1 MAKFKRSIQPAGF
14 RPEQVSERNVSQL
27 QAYSDRLTNALRQE
41 RDAVVSN
48 RNEIANSMQTNA
60 KIEAEQ
66 ASVNKNVQQQNLDT
80 KLKEQQDLSAR
91 ALEEYDNKTKVSKE
105 LFTTVSDLSLTAA
118 KKLRKIELERLK
130 EQDKATA
137 AEIMIMGDNH
147 PAVKALR
154 AIKTEVNVEEL
165 TSKVQLAQAR
175 AQGAD
180 DIDVDQ
186 AISQLNELGYQ
197 SKSAL
202 LKYIGGKW
210 GGHLTTAMSDKT
222 KKYTN
227 PETGEQFSGLD
238 AMGNRQLAQI
248 VAAEEY
254 ANFEAIN
261 GISGQLA
268 ALKQETGYLDSIF
281 NVTQN
286 AVNTAGRKQHE
297 NFIQDE
303 LSNISFKLAQAG
315 DNPEETRTIIETNFP
330 TVQSLV
336 GNKAAQEWM
345 QQIAQQSDSDGRPVY
360 NTAGIFSARL
370 GPKGET
376 WGEYWEPRKEEA
388 EKALGSAFTTAYRQ
402 QENIKDINIERS
414 YTESFHS
421 GLLQQLAAGS
431 AQDDLSILATAK
443 TELLK
448 KYDGALPRKFVE
460 LERRILAEGK
470 EESQR
475 RYDII
480 TEKIRVGTS
489 TRGEVL
495 SIADPELRSKALEA
509 HTQATKVRKY
519 GENYEATFKKIDT
532 AAKQVM
538 GDSLEGSASFEAF
551 RLGLVMKKH
560 FAEDYETALNETNDP
575 AAALRIASDR
585 LEKEKNAAILNEDK
599 NARYHST
606 SGPNNEK
613 VFTHIEN
620 FKVNTAAQKEQSMD
634 TLIATIGA
642 LGVGALDSPGLL
654 ATDAQLRKLSEA
666 NRAGE
671 VLVFTPQTNKAVEL
685 LKTDGERVTHL
696 EAINAAIKARNKV
709 NADQI
714 PQLILDPAL
723 QAFNNSRP
731 ETQKLFIDNPT
742 PTTVMRGAAE
752 IAQTPL
758 RDPSNIRANIVQ
770 YVTGQPS
777 MRSVVRGAD
786 GRAVIYDPVGHGGR
800 DYHNHYQF
808 SSVPERER
816 VETILRNTI
825 DPWTGQPYNIT
836 STTKGLDGKTPRKG
850 THGLGLSMDVAPPET
865 LPPDQEEAWS
875 AHLNKVLGYDPLRA
889 N

>member
-66 ASVNKNVQQQNLDT
+66 ASINKNVQQQNLDT

-91 ALEEYDNKTKVSKE
+91 ALEEYDNKTKVSKQ

-130 EQDKATA
+130 EQDAATA

-147 PAVKALR
+147 PAVKAIR
-154 AIKTEVNVEEL
+154 ALKTEVNVEEL

-303 LSNISFKLAQAG
+303 LSNIGFKLAQAG

-336 GNKAAQEWM
+336 GNKGAQEWM

-443 TELLK
+443 TELVK
-448 KYDGALPRKFVE
+448 KYDGVLPRKFVE

-495 SIADPELRSKALEA
+495 SIADPELRAKALEA

-560 FAEDYETALNETNDP
+560 FAADYEAALNETNDP

-585 LEKEKNAAILNEDK
+585 LEQEKKAAILNEDK

-620 FKVNTAAQKEQSMD
+620 FKVNTAAQKEQSMN
-634 TLIATIGA
+634 TLIATVGA
-642 LGVGALDSPGLL
+642 LQASALDSPGLL
-654 ATDAQLRKLSEA
+654 ATDDQLRKLSEA
-666 NRAGE
+666 NRAGS
-671 VLVFTPQTNKAVEL
+671 VLVFTPEID
-685 LKTDGERVTHL
+685 KTAEMLGITKL
-696 EAINAAIKARNKV
+696 EAANAAILARNKV
-709 NADQI
+709 NEDQI
-714 PQLILDPAL
+714 PPLMLDPAL
-723 QAFNNSRP
+723 QALNNARP
-731 ETQKLFIDNPT
+731 ETQKLFFDNPT

-752 IAQTPL
+752 IAGVSVLT
-758 RDPSNIRANIVQ
+758 DPQ
-770 YVTGQPS
+770 YMRSAYKINTDVTGEGYTIQGLNDEQGRPVVMSQPAIAAFAQMIKDS
-777 MRSVVRGAD
+777 NGVVRASDITSSQRSQAHNTRVGGSPTSPHMTGNAVDIHGNSRLWMIENGAKYGWVLID
-786 GRAVIYDPVGHGGR
+786 YKGSHGGHFEYR
-800 DYHNHYQF
+800 PN
-808 SSVPERER
+808 
-816 VETILRNTI
+816 
-825 DPWTGQPYNIT
+825 
-836 STTKGLDGKTPRKG
+836 
-850 THGLGLSMDVAPPET
+850 
-865 LPPDQEEAWS
+865 
-875 AHLNKVLGYDPLRA
+875 
-889 N
+889 

>member
-66 ASVNKNVQQQNLDT
+66 ASINKNVQQQNLDT

-91 ALEEYDNKTKVSKE
+91 ALEEYDNKTKVSKQ

-130 EQDKATA
+130 EQDAATA

-147 PAVKALR
+147 PAVKAIR
-154 AIKTEVNVEEL
+154 ALKTEVNVEEL

-303 LSNISFKLAQAG
+303 LSNIGFKLAQAG

-336 GNKAAQEWM
+336 GNKGAQEWM

-443 TELLK
+443 TELVK
-448 KYDGALPRKFVE
+448 KYDGVLPRKFVE

-495 SIADPELRSKALEA
+495 SIADPELRAKALEA

-671 VLVFTPQTNKAVEL
+671 VLIFTPEINKAAEL
-685 LKTDGERVTHL
+685 LNLTHL
-696 EAINAAIKARNKV
+696 EAINAGIIARNKV

-731 ETQKLFIDNPT
+731 ETQKLFTDNPT

-752 IAQTPL
+752 IAGASVLT
-758 RDPSNIRANIVQ
+758 DPQ
-770 YVTGQPS
+770 YMRSAYKTNTAVTGEGYTIQGLNDEQGRPVVMS
-777 MRSVVRGAD
+777 KPAIAAFAQMIKDSNGVVRASDITSSQRSQAHNTRVGGSPTSPHMTGNAVDIHGNSRLWMIENGAKYGWVLID
-786 GRAVIYDPVGHGGR
+786 YEGSHGGHFEYR
-800 DYHNHYQF
+800 PN
-808 SSVPERER
+808 
-816 VETILRNTI
+816 
-825 DPWTGQPYNIT
+825 
-836 STTKGLDGKTPRKG
+836 
-850 THGLGLSMDVAPPET
+850 
-865 LPPDQEEAWS
+865 
-875 AHLNKVLGYDPLRA
+875 
-889 N
+889 